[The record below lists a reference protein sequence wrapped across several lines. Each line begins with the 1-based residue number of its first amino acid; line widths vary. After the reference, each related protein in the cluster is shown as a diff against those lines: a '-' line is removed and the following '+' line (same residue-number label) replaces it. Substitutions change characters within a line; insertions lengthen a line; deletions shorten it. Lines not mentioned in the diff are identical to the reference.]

1 MATVN
6 ISATLA
12 FSLSTSG
19 LTTLNS
25 TSPVQHFTPA
35 TGQRAYTLADTLT
48 SLNDQI
54 NSNTDPTST
63 GADSPDILYN
73 FQTSSDGALIFDTVS
88 ASLLTS
94 TSVYDGIRTYIQGT
108 WQ

>member
-6 ISATLA
+6 ISAQLTVA
-12 FSLSTSG
+12 ISTSG
-19 LTTLNS
+19 LTVLQP
-25 TSPVQHFTPA
+25 TSPVQLFTPA
-35 TGQRAYTLADTLT
+35 TGQRAYTLADTLM

-73 FQTSSDGALIFDTVS
+73 FQTSSDGTILIDTIS
-88 ASLLTS
+88 ASIIS
-94 TSVYDGIRTYIQGT
+94 TKSVWNGSSTYIQGT